1 MNLKFSRYSK
11 FDRDITEIMAR
22 YGLKF
27 LRISVGIIFA
37 WFGFLKFFEGL
48 SPAEDLAVR
57 TIDTLT
63 FGIFSEQVIVYGL
76 ATWETLIGLGL
87 LFNVFLRETLI
98 LLYLQMLGTFT
109 PVFLF
114 PSEVFI
120 RIPYAP
126 TLEGQ
131 YIIKNLII
139 ISAGIVIGATARG
152 IKLKIDKKGK
162 GKPIY

>member
-27 LRISVGIIFA
+27 LRISVGLIFA

-48 SPAEDLAVR
+48 SPAEGLAVR

-63 FGIFSEQVIVYGL
+63 FGIFSEQVIIYGL

-87 LFNVFLRETLI
+87 LFNIFLRETLI
-98 LLYLQMLGTFT
+98 LLYLQILGTFT

-162 GKPIY
+162 GKPIN

>member
-1 MNLKFSRYSK
+1 MDTNISRYTK
-11 FDRDITEIMAR
+11 FDRDLTAWMAK

-27 LRISVGIIFA
+27 LRISIGIIYI
-37 WFGFLKFFEGL
+37 WFGGLKFFEGL
-48 SPAEDLAVR
+48 SPAEELSIR

-63 FGIFSEQVIVYGL
+63 FGILSDQVILYGL

-87 LFNVFLRETLI
+87 LFNIFLRETLI
-98 LLYLQMLGTFT
+98 LLYLQILGTFT
-109 PVFLF
+109 PIFLF
-114 PSEVFI
+114 PSGVFI

-139 ISAGIVIGATARG
+139 VSAGIVIGATARG
-152 IKLKIDKKGK
+152 IQLKINDNKGNEEN
-162 GKPIY
+162 